1 MSGTQLTKGRKKFG
15 MKIIKDQGK
24 KSEMLEEKKN
34 GGAPYSWE
42 SKAGFVKSPC
52 HLNQLKD

>member
-24 KSEMLEEKKN
+24 KSEMLEEKKMEVHHIH
-34 GGAPYSWE
+34 GRA
-42 SKAGFVKSPC
+42 KLV
-52 HLNQLKD
+52 L

>member
-1 MSGTQLTKGRKKFG
+1 MSGTQLTKDRKNCG

-24 KSEMLEEKKN
+24 KSEMLEEKN

-52 HLNQLKD
+52 YLNQLTD